1 MKTGI
6 RLIALVAL
14 LVASVAHAQ
23 STDEIAEKI
32 RKAHSSMKDYE
43 ATFTQEVTGAGRTQ
57 NASGTLYIRVP
68 DQMRWDYLEPKVK
81 SLITDGKT
89 SWMVLPEEK
98 QVYEQPMSEGDSTK
112 TPLGMLTG
120 KLDFRA
126 EYDIERLPDADGR
139 IALRLTP
146 KSEGRGFKEARVEVD
161 AKSFEIQRF
170 RLEDLYGGVTDVR
183 LSNARK
189 NAGLKASLF
198 DFKPE
203 KGFEVVKTP

>member
-1 MKTGI
+1 MRMLPRFLAI
-6 RLIALVAL
+6 LIL
-14 LVASVAHAQ
+14 LGASAVHAQ
-23 STDEIAEKI
+23 STDEIVEKI
-32 RKAHSSMKDYE
+32 RKAHASMKDYE

-57 NASGTLYIRVP
+57 SASGTLYIRIP
-68 DQMRWDYLEPKVK
+68 DRMRWDYLEPKVK

-98 QVYEQPMSEGDSTK
+98 QVYEQPLSDGDSAK
-112 TPLGMLTG
+112 TPLAMLTG

-126 EYDIERLPDADGR
+126 EYNIERLSDDEGR
-139 IALRLTP
+139 ISVRLTP
-146 KSEGRGFKEARVEVD
+146 KAEGRGFREARVEVD

-183 LSNARK
+183 LTNARK

>member
-1 MKTGI
+1 MGTVPRLLMVLVLFVAGI
-6 RLIALVAL
+6 
-14 LVASVAHAQ
+14 AHAQ
-23 STDEIAEKI
+23 STDEIVEKI

-43 ATFTQEVTGAGRTQ
+43 ATFAQEVTGAGRTQ
-57 NASGTLYIRVP
+57 QASGTLYIRIP

-98 QVYEQPMSEGDSTK
+98 QVYEQPMSESDSAR
-112 TPLGMLTG
+112 TPLAMLTG

-126 EYDIERLPDADGR
+126 EYNVERLPDADGR

-146 KSEGRGFKEARVEVD
+146 KSPGRGFKEARVEVD

-170 RLEDLYGGVTDVR
+170 RLEDLYGGTTDVR

-189 NAGLKASLF
+189 NAGLKPGLF

-203 KGFEVVKTP
+203 KGYEVVKAP